1 MLWISKNTGKRC
13 YLFPLLSS
21 NIIALLSSQW
31 HIYFVCFDYFRSS
44 QNFSVMSR
52 QVLLGWPSFKQGLTC
67 LAQGHNAVTLQS
79 ATLCLE
85 SSTEP
90 LSSLSQRHSFK
101 LKCDL
106 GFESKT
112 ACLDLIRVGLAGG
125 GKEGLTNGS
134 WHLVCKVSSFILA
147 PWKLLITEC
156 SKWGFLKFLSQN
168 AANEVS

>member
-1 MLWISKNTGKRC
+1 M
-13 YLFPLLSS
+13 
-21 NIIALLSSQW
+21 
-31 HIYFVCFDYFRSS
+31 
-44 QNFSVMSR
+44 
-52 QVLLGWPSFKQGLTC
+52 
-67 LAQGHNAVTLQS
+67 TLQS

-134 WHLVCKVSSFILA
+134 
-147 PWKLLITEC
+147 
-156 SKWGFLKFLSQN
+156 
-168 AANEVS
+168 